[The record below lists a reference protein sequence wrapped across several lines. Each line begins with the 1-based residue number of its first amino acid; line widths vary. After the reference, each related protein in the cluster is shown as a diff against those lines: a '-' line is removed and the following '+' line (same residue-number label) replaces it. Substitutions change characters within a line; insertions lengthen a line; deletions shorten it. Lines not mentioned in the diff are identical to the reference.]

1 MEPCQQLAAPHC
13 SHLLLQRCGAL
24 SGSKA
29 EAGTGDSGV
38 WSAGM
43 WGHRDTGVGTLE
55 WGHRDG
61 DTRILGWGH
70 WGGDTGML

>member
-13 SHLLLQRCGAL
+13 SHLLLQRCRAP

-43 WGHRDTGVGTLE
+43 WGHWDTGVGTLE
-55 WGHRDG
+55 WGHWDAAM
-61 DTRILGWGH
+61 WGH
-70 WGGDTGML
+70 WDTGMGTL